1 MLKDHIPPSPT
12 LRDLNLGTTRPT
24 RGLPHEHHKP
34 TLPTPGC
41 VTTTTTKPLTST
53 FTASP
58 ELFPSSGTSQV
69 RGRECSAELD
79 RACSHLLAAYDRVE
93 PLTGIGLE

>member
-58 ELFPSSGTSQV
+58 EFYPSSGTSQ
-69 RGRECSAELD
+69 A
-79 RACSHLLAAYDRVE
+79 
-93 PLTGIGLE
+93 